1 MPLRY
6 CVPLPI
12 VLLAGGAILFIGLG
26 IRQVFGLFLNPIS
39 VDLSVGREVFAFAI
53 GLQQIM
59 WGLMQPIAGMI
70 ADKFGP
76 GRVIAVGGV
85 LFIAGLLVMANATTA
100 GEFNIG
106 GGFLIG
112 TSMGAVT
119 FSVILGAVGRL
130 VTDEKRTMAL
140 SIVAGGCALGQVA
153 MVPAVLGM
161 IDAWGWRGA
170 LVLLALFSGLIV
182 PCAAAFAG
190 KGRSAPTAEAQAT
203 SLTAALK
210 EAARHKGYWLLSLGF
225 FACGFQITFII
236 THLPAYMSDAGL
248 PPSAAGSALMLL
260 GVVNIIGNY
269 IMGYLGTRWRKKYVL
284 SAAYLLRAVIVAWY
298 LLTPVSETSTMIF
311 IGVFGLTYLGTV
323 PMTGALVAQIF
334 GPRYMTS
341 LFSIV
346 YLIHQVAAFAG
357 AWLGGVVYDVTGSYE
372 IMWMGAIVVGIVA
385 AVLHLPI
392 PDAPVRRPPAG
403 RGPAEVSAEV
413 SA

>member
-6 CVPLPI
+6 SVPLPVI
-12 VLLAGGAILFIGLG
+12 LFAGGAILFIGLG

-39 VDLSVGREVFAFAI
+39 VDLSVGREVFALAI
-53 GLQQIM
+53 GLQQLM
-59 WGLMQPIAGMI
+59 WGLMQPVAGMI

-76 GRVIAVGGV
+76 GRVIAVGGL

-112 TSMGAVT
+112 TSMGAIT

-130 VTDEKRTMAL
+130 VSDEKRTMAL
-140 SIVAGGCALGQVA
+140 SIVAGGCALGQIA

-190 KGRSAPTAEAQAT
+190 KTRAAPTAEAQAT

-210 EAARHKGYWLLSLGF
+210 EAVRHKGYWLLSLGF
-225 FACGFQITFII
+225 FACGFQITFVI
-236 THLPAYMSDAGL
+236 THLPAYISDAGL

-269 IMGYLGTRWRKKYVL
+269 IMGYLGTHWPKKYVL
-284 SAAYLLRAVIVAWY
+284 AAAYVLRSAVVTWY
-298 LLTPVSETSTMIF
+298 LLTPVTETSTMIF
-311 IGVFGLTYLGTV
+311 IGIFGLTFLGTV

-346 YLIHQVAAFAG
+346 YLVHQVAAFAG

-372 IMWMGAIVVGIVA
+372 IMWMGAITVGIVA

-392 PDAPVRRPPAG
+392 PDAPVRRPPADG
-403 RGPAEVSAEV
+403 GPAPEPAE
-413 SA
+413 APA